1 MTSTEPYELRQIHC
15 QGTPAEMGHAHGE
28 QLRDEIRRF
37 VAQRFEALEAYMIER
52 NQLDIP
58 GFLDVGR
65 ECLRI
70 ARSWDPEGTR
80 ELEAIAEAAGVDEVR
95 LYAAGN
101 MTDLRD
107 VVLLPPSSVDEG
119 CSALV
124 VPPNLSADSL
134 LYAAQ
139 TWDLNPTDLEFVVAV
154 HRTPARGPESWSIT
168 CAGCLSL
175 MGMNE
180 TGLTVG
186 TTNIKARDTRPGV
199 GYLSLLHRAL
209 AAGSVGEAKELIRA
223 APRAAAH
230 TYWLADALGAVE
242 LECGSRRVTERRLG
256 PSALTRTNH
265 CMAPALAALQGEP
278 TSLSSAKRLEKLD
291 AWLARGQQNV
301 TSLRALFSDRSEG
314 LFSINRYLEDGTGTS
329 TNACMIGVPARRE
342 LWACQGPADR
352 STWMRLGFRRPSS
365 TPP

>member
-1 MTSTEPYELRQIHC
+1 MRTEPYELRQIHC
-15 QGTPAEMGHAHGE
+15 QGTPEQMGHAHGE
-28 QLRDEIRRF
+28 QLRSEIHRF
-37 VAQRFEALEAYMIER
+37 VAQRFDALEAYMTER
-52 NQLDIP
+52 NLLDIA
-58 GFLDVGR
+58 GFLEVGAQ
-65 ECLRI
+65 CLSI
-70 ARSWDPEGTR
+70 ARSWDPDGTS
-80 ELEAIAEAAGVDEVR
+80 ELEAIARAANVDAVR

-107 VVLLPPSSVDEG
+107 VVLLPASDSDEG

-124 VPPNLSADSL
+124 VPPNLSSDAT

-168 CAGCLSL
+168 CTGCLSL

-209 AAGSVGEAKELIRA
+209 AASNVDEAKELIRS

-230 TYWLADALGAVE
+230 TYWLADSAGAVE
-242 LECGSRRVTERRLG
+242 LECGGRRVTERRLG
-256 PSALTRTNH
+256 PSPLTRTNH
-265 CMAPALAALQGEP
+265 CMAPDLAALQGEP
-278 TSLSSAKRLEKLD
+278 TSSSSAKRLAKLD
-291 AWLARGQQNV
+291 AWLRRGEQNL
-301 TSLRALFSDRSEG
+301 TTLRALFSDRSEG
-314 LFSINRYLEDGTGTS
+314 VDSINRYLEDDTGTS
-329 TNACMIGVPARRE
+329 TNACMVGVPARHE

-352 STWMRLGFRRPSS
+352 STWVRLAFSRARA
-365 TPP
+365 

>member
-1 MTSTEPYELRQIHC
+1 MSTEPYELRQIHC
-15 QGTPAEMGHAHGE
+15 HGTPEQMGHAHGE
-28 QLRDEIRRF
+28 ELKDEIHRF
-37 VAQRFEALEAYMIER
+37 VDQRFEALEAYMIER

-58 GFLDVGR
+58 GFLEVGR

-70 ARSWDPEGTR
+70 ARGWDPAGTR
-80 ELEAIAEAAGVDEVR
+80 ELEAIATAAHVDAVR

-107 VVLLPPSSVDEG
+107 VVLLPPSDRDEG

-124 VPPNLSADSL
+124 VPSNLSSDAS

-154 HRTPARGPESWSIT
+154 HRTPERGPESWSIT
-168 CAGCLSL
+168 CTGCLSL

-180 TGLTVG
+180 TGLAVG
-186 TTNIKARDTRPGV
+186 TTNIKAKDTQPGV

-209 AAGSVGEAKELIRA
+209 GATSAAEATELIRT

-230 TYWLADALGAVE
+230 TYWLADATGAVE

-256 PSALTRTNH
+256 SSALTRTNH
-265 CMAPALAALQGEP
+265 CMDPGLVALQGEP
-278 TSLSSAKRLEKLD
+278 TSASSAKRLEKLD
-291 AWLARGQQNV
+291 TWLGQGNQNLA
-301 TSLRALFSDRSEG
+301 TLRALFSDRSEG
-314 LFSINRYLEDGTGTS
+314 LNSINRYLEDDTGTS
-329 TNACMIGVPARRE
+329 TNACMVGVPARRE
-342 LWACQGPADR
+342 LWACRGPADR
-352 STWMRLGFRRPSS
+352 GNWVRLGFR
-365 TPP
+365 